1 MSDFSSCDTPFFL
14 LDVNFTEVWIY
25 FGFISYLCN
34 MIEHNRVFS
43 ISSDADFSEVA
54 LELFRLQAVRCEPYR
69 RYIELLGIEPA
80 AVSRVEEIPCLPIEL
95 FKSHT
100 IYCGESEP
108 EVIFTS
114 SSTTGQTPSRHP
126 MARLSLYEQAF
137 TEAFRQ
143 FYGEPSQY
151 GIYALLPSYLQR
163 KGSSLVYMADRLIA
177 TAGSGGFYLDN
188 YEQLIADMEADPKPK
203 ILLGVSYALWELAE
217 RYAPR
222 LRNTIVME
230 TGGMKGYREE
240 IPKAEFHRIL
250 TSAFGVERIHS
261 EYGMAELTSQAYSS
275 GEGIFRAPQW
285 MRVLVRDINDP
296 FCMLATGSR
305 GGVNIID
312 LANIYSC
319 AFIETQDVG
328 RILDDGSFAIEG
340 RIDRSEIRGCNL
352 LVQ

>member
-1 MSDFSSCDTPFFL
+1 MAVVVLFCSKKTFRRVPKRATQM
-14 LDVNFTEVWIY
+14 N
-25 FGFISYLCN
+25 
-34 MIEHNRVFS
+34 IEQIVS
-43 ISSDADFSEVA
+43 ISSEAEFSQAA
-54 LELFRLQAVRCEPYR
+54 LALFRFQAERCEPYR
-69 RYIELLGIEPA
+69 QYLELLGINPA
-80 AVSRVEEIPCLPIEL
+80 EVCRVEDIPCLPIEL

-100 IYCGESEP
+100 IYCGEGEP
-108 EVIFTS
+108 EEVFTS

-126 MARLSLYEQAF
+126 MARLSIYERAF
-137 TEAFRQ
+137 TAAFRQ
-143 FYGEPSQY
+143 FYGDPSEY

-163 KGSSLVYMADRLIA
+163 KGSSLVYMADHLISA
-177 TAGSGGFYLDN
+177 AGAGGFYLDD
-188 YEQLIADMEADPKPK
+188 YERLTADMEADPKPK

-261 EYGMAELTSQAYSS
+261 EYGMAELTSQAYSL
-275 GEGIFRAPQW
+275 GEGVFRTPRW
-285 MRVLVRDINDP
+285 MKVLVRDINDP
-296 FCMLATGSR
+296 FTLLAEGSR

-328 RILDDGSFAIEG
+328 RRFADGSFTIEG